1 MDHHSHSLGKKT
13 RRNSVEM
20 FTYAKQTNEPEI
32 PEPTKNLHY
41 IQDFYSL
48 ILSKAECIYVLEC
61 IIYYI
66 CTEKKKKTGLKAI

>member
-41 IQDFYSL
+41 IQDF
-48 ILSKAECIYVLEC
+48 
-61 IIYYI
+61 
-66 CTEKKKKTGLKAI
+66 